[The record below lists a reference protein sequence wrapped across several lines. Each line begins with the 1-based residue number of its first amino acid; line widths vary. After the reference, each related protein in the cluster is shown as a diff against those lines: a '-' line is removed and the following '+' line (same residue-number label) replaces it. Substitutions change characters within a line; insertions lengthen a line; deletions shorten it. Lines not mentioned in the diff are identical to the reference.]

1 MHLNYFQVL
10 NILLEETIFQKMPV
24 PWQYQNKW
32 GGGGG
37 GGGEGGRGEVI
48 IFLCRYYQK
57 SNSHSSR
64 KIRAYSYYHI
74 KSVIRLFRLRIAV
87 NSNIFQIWP
96 AQALYEELA
105 GGLTVSRKGILN
117 ALNEY

>member
-1 MHLNYFQVL
+1 
-10 NILLEETIFQKMPV
+10 MPV
-24 PWQYQNKW
+24 PRQFQNKW

-37 GGGEGGRGEVI
+37 YF
-48 IFLCRYYQK
+48 FLCRYYQK

-64 KIRAYSYYHI
+64 IIRAYSYYHI

-87 NSNIFQIWP
+87 NSHIFQIWP

-105 GGLTVSRKGILN
+105 RGLTVSKKRIF
-117 ALNEY
+117 